1 MGIMPSKTQ
10 TCCGRA
16 QSSSE
21 AAKTVEAWRLL
32 CSVAVLEACFL
43 FAGLVSAQAISR
55 IEPLAKWHKM
65 YDGFWYRKEDG
76 RFMGEIAQRQLLVN
90 RRSVLPLEEVEPG
103 LLLLCDG
110 DDCIAGR
117 VSLDA
122 QAMITWGSKEVWLR
136 K

>member
-21 AAKTVEAWRLL
+21 AAKTVE
-32 CSVAVLEACFL
+32 
-43 FAGLVSAQAISR
+43 AISR